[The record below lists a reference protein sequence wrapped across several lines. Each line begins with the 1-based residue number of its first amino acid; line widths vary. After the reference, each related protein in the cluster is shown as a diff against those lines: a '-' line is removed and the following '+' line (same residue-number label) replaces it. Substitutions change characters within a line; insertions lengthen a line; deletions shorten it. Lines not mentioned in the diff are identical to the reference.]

1 MNPDRPSTTTAGPG
15 PLTIWYGFLFLPH
28 GATIHMAG
36 ASVRSR
42 LAKQLVDAFVTSPG
56 APLSAKSIAE
66 ALWPNEPHAIGLD
79 GTRYGRVKVAICR
92 LRATGLP
99 IVTIPGGY
107 AIDPRTEVRI
117 ASSEGAASNAA

>member
-1 MNPDRPSTTTAGPG
+1 MNTDRPSTTPASPG

-28 GATIHMAG
+28 GTTIHMAG

-42 LAKQLVDAFVTSPG
+42 LAKHLVDAFVTRPG
-56 APLSAKSIAE
+56 APLSPESIAE
-66 ALWPNEPHAIGLD
+66 VLWPNEPRAVGLD

-99 IVTIPGGY
+99 ILTLPGGY
-107 AIDPRTEVRI
+107 AIDPRTEIRI
-117 ASSEGAASNAA
+117 ASSEAASNAA